1 MTPDISGVSAL
12 DLNLAGRCVV
22 GDQLTRTAEQ
32 FPNRVA
38 IKDATGTVTYAE
50 LERTANAVG
59 RGLLG
64 LGLQRQEP
72 VAFIMGNSWQFM
84 ATYYGCAKAALISLP
99 INLAQVP
106 DEIRFC
112 LADAEVGTIIIDE
125 PYVPILEQII
135 PELPQV
141 NRIVL
146 RGGEPREIGGITTTS
161 WDELAAGDGSL
172 LEVEVY
178 DRDIL
183 QCLYSSGTTSRP
195 KGVLTSHVSVVVACL
210 TTAITLGHKWG
221 NDPSVFGVIVPLFHT
236 TALNVLTMPTLTTG
250 GTVIA
255 LPGFEPD
262 QFIDSLENDGLT
274 HIMLLPHMY
283 ELLLQNPRTQGTT
296 YDGIKF
302 CMYAMAQM
310 PNERIARMKKVFPN
324 SHALL
329 GSGMTECVP
338 PTVYQFPEHEVTAT
352 ASWGAP
358 VVTVDT
364 RIISAEGKL
373 LPRGEHGEIVYRGAQ
388 VMAGYWNRAEVNSE
402 VFANG
407 WLRTG
412 DLGYKDDEGVI
423 WFTDRSKDMIKS
435 GGENVSS
442 MEVERTILEH
452 PHIVDAGVIGAP
464 DERWGEAVTAFVV
477 TDGTELNADDVIA
490 HCKERLAG
498 FKVPK
503 RIEFVETLPKTATG
517 KVQKHE
523 LRKLI

>member
-1 MTPDISGVSAL
+1 MTPDVSDISPL

-22 GDQLTRTAEQ
+22 GDQLTRSAEQ
-32 FPNRVA
+32 FPQRVA
-38 IKDATGTVTYAE
+38 IKDSAASVTYAE

-72 VAFIMGNSWQFM
+72 VGFIMGNSWQFM

-112 LADAEVGTIIIDE
+112 LADAEVGTLIIDDA
-125 PYVPILEQII
+125 YVPVLEQII
-135 PELPQV
+135 GELPQV
-141 NRIVL
+141 TRIVL
-146 RGGEPREIGGITTTS
+146 RGGAQRTIGGIRTTS
-161 WDELAAGDGSL
+161 WDDLAAGDSSL
-172 LEVEVY
+172 LEVEVH

-210 TTAITLGHKWG
+210 TTAITLRHTWGH
-221 NDPSVFGVIVPLFHT
+221 DPSVFGVIVPLFHT

-250 GTVIA
+250 GTVVA

-262 QFIDSLENDGLT
+262 QFIDSLESDGLT

-283 ELLLQNPRTQGTT
+283 ELLLQNPRTHGRT
-296 YDGIKF
+296 YDGIRF

-310 PNERIARMKKVFPN
+310 PDERIHRIKKVFPN

-358 VVTVDT
+358 VATVDT
-364 RIISAEGKL
+364 RIISPDGEL

-388 VMAGYWNRAEVNSE
+388 VMAGYWNRPEANAE
-402 VFANG
+402 VFAGG

-412 DLGYKDDEGVI
+412 DLGYKDEDGVI

-452 PHIVDAGVIGAP
+452 PHVVDAGVIGVP

-477 TDGTELNADDVIA
+477 TDGSQLAEQDVIE
-490 HCKERLAG
+490 HCKARLGG

-503 RIEFVETLPKTATG
+503 RVILTDVLPKTATG

-523 LRKLI
+523 LRRLV

>member
-1 MTPDISGVSAL
+1 MKPDLSGVSAL
-12 DLNLAGRCVV
+12 ELNLAGRCVV
-22 GDQLTRTAEQ
+22 GDQLTRSAEQ
-32 FPNRVA
+32 FPDRVA
-38 IKDATGTVTYAE
+38 IKDAAASVTYRE

-72 VAFIMGNSWQFM
+72 VGFIMGNSWQFM

-112 LADAEVGTIIIDE
+112 LADAEVSTIVVDE

-135 PELPQV
+135 AELPQV
-141 NRIVL
+141 TRIVL
-146 RGGEPREIGGITTTS
+146 RGGAQREIRGIRTTS

-172 LEVEVY
+172 LEVEVD

-210 TTAITLGHKWG
+210 TTAITTRHEWS
-221 NDPSVFGVIVPLFHT
+221 NNPSVFGVIVPLFHT
-236 TALNVLTMPTLTTG
+236 TALNVLTMPTLMTG
-250 GTVIA
+250 GTVVA
-255 LPGFEPD
+255 LPGFEPEA
-262 QFIDSLENDGLT
+262 FIDSLENDGLT

-283 ELLLQNPRTQGTT
+283 ELLLQHPRTQGKT
-296 YDGIKF
+296 YDDIVF

-310 PNERIARMKKVFPN
+310 PDERIVRIKKLFPN
-324 SHALL
+324 GHALL

-338 PTVYQFPEHEVTAT
+338 PTTFQFPEHEFTAT

-358 VVTVDT
+358 VATVDT
-364 RIISAEGKL
+364 RIISPDGEL

-388 VMAGYWNRAEVNSE
+388 VMTGYWNRGDVNTE

-452 PHIVDAGVIGAP
+452 PHVMDVGVIGVA
-464 DERWGEAVTAFVV
+464 DDRWGEAVTAFCV
-477 TDGTELNADDVIA
+477 TDGTEVPADDVIK
-490 HCKERLAG
+490 HCKERLGG

-503 RIEFVETLPKTATG
+503 QVIFTDVLPKTATG

>member
-1 MTPDISGVSAL
+1 MKADVSGVSSL

-22 GDQLTRTAEQ
+22 GDMLTRSAEQ
-32 FPNRVA
+32 FPERIA
-38 IKDATGTVTYAE
+38 IKDSQGSVTYAE

-59 RGLLG
+59 RGLLE
-64 LGLQRQEP
+64 LGLRRQEP
-72 VAFIMGNSWQFM
+72 VGFIMGNSWQFM
-84 ATYYGCAKAALISLP
+84 ATYYGCAKAGLISLP
-99 INLAQVP
+99 INLAQAP

-112 LADAEVGTIIIDE
+112 LADAEVGTIVVDDAFL
-125 PYVPILEQII
+125 PILEQII
-135 PELPQV
+135 GELPQV
-141 NRIVL
+141 TRVVV
-146 RGGEPREIGGITTTS
+146 RGEHPEQIGGIDTVS
-161 WDELAAGDGSL
+161 WDEIASGDGSL
-172 LEVEVY
+172 LEVEVD

-210 TTAITLGHKWG
+210 TTAITAGHKWG
-221 NDPSVFGVIVPLFHT
+221 NEPSVFGVIVPMFHT
-236 TALNVLTMPTLTTG
+236 TALNVLTMPTLATG
-250 GTVIA
+250 GTVVA

-283 ELLLQNPRTQGTT
+283 ELLLQNPRTQGKS
-296 YDGIKF
+296 YDSVQF

-310 PNERIARMKKVFPN
+310 PEQRIKRIKELFPN
-324 SHALL
+324 GHALL

-338 PTVYQFPEHEVTAT
+338 PTVFQFPEHEFTAT
-352 ASWGAP
+352 ASWGPP
-358 VVTVDT
+358 VATVDT
-364 RIISAEGKL
+364 RIIGPDGEL

-388 VMAGYWNRAEVNSE
+388 VMQGYWNRTEVNNE
-402 VFANG
+402 VFRGG

-452 PHIVDAGVIGAP
+452 PHIQDCGVIGVA

-477 TDGTELNADDVIA
+477 TDGSDVTAADVIK
-490 HCKERLAG
+490 HCKERLGG

-503 RIEFVETLPKTATG
+503 RVEIVEALPKTATG

-523 LRKLI
+523 LRKLA

>member
-1 MTPDISGVSAL
+1 MRADVSGVSAL
-12 DLNLAGRCVV
+12 ELNLAGRSVV
-22 GDQLTRTAEQ
+22 GDMLTRAAEQ
-32 FPNRVA
+32 FPKRVA
-38 IKDATGTVTYAE
+38 IKDASASVTYDE

-59 RGLLG
+59 RGLLA

-72 VAFIMGNSWQFM
+72 VGFIMGNSWQFM

-99 INLAQVP
+99 INLAQAP

-112 LADAEVGTIIIDE
+112 LADAEVGTIIIDA
-125 PYVPILEQII
+125 PFVPLLEQII
-135 PELPQV
+135 GELPQV
-141 NRIVL
+141 TRIVV
-146 RGGEPREIGGITTTS
+146 RGDGPQQIGGIDTVW

-172 LEVEVY
+172 LEVEVD

-195 KGVLTSHVSVVVACL
+195 KGVLTSHVSVVIACL
-210 TTAITLGHKWG
+210 TTAITAGHQWS
-221 NDPSVFGVIVPLFHT
+221 NNPSVFGVIVPMFHT
-236 TALNVLTMPTLTTG
+236 TALNVLTMPTLATG

-255 LPGFEPD
+255 LPGFDPD
-262 QFIDSLENDGLT
+262 QFIDSLENDNLT

-283 ELLLQNPRTQGTT
+283 ELLLQHPRTQGKS
-296 YDGIKF
+296 YDDVQF

-310 PNERIARMKKVFPN
+310 PDERIGRIKKLFPN
-324 SHALL
+324 GHAIL

-338 PTVYQFPEHEVTAT
+338 PTTFQFPEHEYTAT
-352 ASWGAP
+352 ASWSAP
-358 VVTVDT
+358 VCTVDT
-364 RIISAEGKL
+364 RIMGPDGTL

-388 VMAGYWNRAEVNSE
+388 VMQGYWNRADVNAE
-402 VFANG
+402 VFRDG

-442 MEVERTILEH
+442 MEVERCILEH
-452 PHIVDAGVIGAP
+452 PRVVDCGVIGVA
-464 DERWGEAVTAFVV
+464 DDRWGEAVTAFCV
-477 TDGTELNADDVIA
+477 TDGGEVSADDVIA
-490 HCKERLAG
+490 HCKERLGG

-503 RIEFVETLPKTATG
+503 RVEFVDVLPKTATG

-523 LRKLI
+523 LRKRL